1 MMQTVAERYQKPLP
15 VEIVSKLEV
24 SRRQAERLVKREI
37 KCPNCGFHL
46 LEVYGT
52 DHHITRVKCQK
63 CKFNELI
70 DGRADELNAQLRSRG
85 NETLCFFFFSGDHRR
100 CSHPWKRRVGGKVPH
115 L

>member
-1 MMQTVAERYQKPLP
+1 MMQTVAERYQKPLL

-52 DHHITRVKCQK
+52 DHHMYFIDAPLSYINERVIAGTS
-63 CKFNELI
+63 E
-70 DGRADELNAQLRSRG
+70 
-85 NETLCFFFFSGDHRR
+85 
-100 CSHPWKRRVGGKVPH
+100 
-115 L
+115 

>member
-1 MMQTVAERYQKPLP
+1 MMQTVVERYQKPLP
-15 VEIVSKLEV
+15 VETVAKLDY
-24 SRRQAERLVKREI
+24 SRRQAEKLVRREI

-70 DGRADELNAQLRSRG
+70 DTAMFRTIKKRGVCRIASRRKKPLR
-85 NETLCFFFFSGDHRR
+85 
-100 CSHPWKRRVGGKVPH
+100 
-115 L
+115 

>member
-70 DGRADELNAQLRSRG
+70 DTAMFRTIKKRGAYRITSRSRK
-85 NETLCFFFFSGDHRR
+85 NPLR
-100 CSHPWKRRVGGKVPH
+100 
-115 L
+115 

>member
-1 MMQTVAERYQKPLP
+1 MMQTVVERYQKPLP
-15 VEIVSKLEV
+15 IEIVRKLDS
-24 SRRQAERLVKREI
+24 SRQQAERLVKREI

-70 DGRADELNAQLRSRG
+70 DTAMFRTIRKRGSHYIPSRSRQKP
-85 NETLCFFFFSGDHRR
+85 LR
-100 CSHPWKRRVGGKVPH
+100 
-115 L
+115 

>member
-1 MMQTVAERYQKPLP
+1 MMQTVAERYQKPLT
-15 VEIVSKLEV
+15 VEIVNKLEF

-70 DGRADELNAQLRSRG
+70 DTAMFRTMRTRGKHRVSLRG
-85 NETLCFFFFSGDHRR
+85 
-100 CSHPWKRRVGGKVPH
+100 KRKPLR
-115 L
+115 